1 MRTVSIDE
9 LQSHL
14 PDLLRDAVE
23 GEQFSVV
30 ENGHQLAR
38 LVKDSSV
45 SSESAGA
52 PPVKT
57 RRLGAM
63 KGMFTVPDDFDTF
76 MQAEI
81 EEMFYGK
88 E

>member
-14 PDLLRDAVE
+14 PDLLQEAAE

-38 LVKDSSV
+38 LVKDSSISSASPV
-45 SSESAGA
+45 SSK
-52 PPVKT
+52 KT
-57 RRLGAM
+57 GRLGAL
-63 KGMFTVPDDFDTF
+63 KGAFTVPDDFDTF

-81 EEMFYGK
+81 EEIFYGK